1 MRADHYAPPR
11 KWINEY
17 RRAIR
22 IGDTAFKLYCYCE
35 NGIESHRTGLY
46 FVTAESIATM
56 IAEEPETVESTFDD
70 LETVG
75 LVFRDQPNEL
85 VYVPS
90 VCDDQFR
97 WKSEPKGN
105 DWRVVEARRH
115 IAALP
120 HSPLVA
126 MFLERW
132 PIFTPDPS
140 PFEGPS
146 KPQLHLQ

>member
-11 KWINEY
+11 KWIKEY

-22 IGDTAFKLYCYCE
+22 IGDTAFKLYLYCE

-46 FVTAESIATM
+46 FVTDESIATM
-56 IAEEPETVESTFDD
+56 IAEDPETVAATFDD

-105 DWRVVEARRH
+105 DWRVVEAQRQH
-115 IAALP
+115 IAQTLSRRKFPPRLHDRDGMPEAWVALGD
-120 HSPLVA
+120 S
-126 MFLERW
+126 
-132 PIFTPDPS
+132 
-140 PFEGPS
+140 G
-146 KPQLHLQ
+146 